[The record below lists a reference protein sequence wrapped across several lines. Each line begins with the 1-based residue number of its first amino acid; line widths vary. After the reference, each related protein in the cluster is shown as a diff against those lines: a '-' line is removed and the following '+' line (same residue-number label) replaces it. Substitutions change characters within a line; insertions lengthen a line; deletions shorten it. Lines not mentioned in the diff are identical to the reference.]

1 MKFVDTAVNKSKRYS
16 IGREAE
22 SGRCYLSIPVS
33 NSMADYEEFYE
44 IGEDLHNGYPDN
56 ELVLSIFADDCRR
69 RLHDQLL
76 FLKPGSDRGV
86 AT

>member
-16 IGREAE
+16 IGREIE

-44 IGEDLHNGYPDN
+44 IGAELHNGYPGS
-56 ELVLSIFADDCRR
+56 ELVLSAFADECRR
-69 RLHDQLL
+69 GLHDKLL
-76 FLKPGSDRGV
+76 FLRPGSDRGV